1 MAIPPTNSVSRGLA
15 MPGALDQAEA
25 RTTLLGL
32 LAERAYRH
40 GTFTLAS
47 GRTSHHYV
55 NCKPVS
61 LSGRGLALLG
71 RLMLELVEESAVS
84 VAGLTLGADPLV
96 SAVAMQAALEGR
108 QLDALIVRKEAKGHG
123 TGAWLEG
130 PLPAPGSRI
139 TVLEDVV
146 TTGGSALK
154 AVRQLQEAGYG
165 VERVVAIVDRQ
176 EGGAE
181 AMVAAGLDLRSLFL
195 LEEVAALS
203 KAGDPTSVPQSD
215 QGNDRDAVT

>member
-1 MAIPPTNSVSRGLA
+1 MDRPPTDPASQR
-15 MPGALDQAEA
+15 
-25 RTTLLGL
+25 RTLLEL

-40 GTFTLAS
+40 GSFTLAS
-47 GRTSHHYV
+47 GRTSDHYV

-61 LSGRGLALLG
+61 LSGLGLALLG
-71 RLMLELVEESAVS
+71 QQLLSLVEPEAAA

-96 SAVAMQAALEGR
+96 SAVALQAALEGR
-108 QLDALIVRKEAKGHG
+108 PLDALIVRKEAKGHG

-130 PLPAPGSRI
+130 PLPPAGSRI

-154 AVRQLQEAGYG
+154 AVTQLREAGYG

-176 EGGAE
+176 EGGQE
-181 AMVAAGLDLRSLFL
+181 AMAAAGLELRSLFL
-195 LEEVAALS
+195 LEEVAARSAALE
-203 KAGDPTSVPQSD
+203 GR
-215 QGNDRDAVT
+215 G